1 MIQRKHSAQADLN
14 LRLSHM
20 SKDEDT
26 FSDIGLQSAIPIQ
39 IAGLTTVLQT
49 VMNYIRKKSHAQL
62 NNGCN
67 ENSKSIINPMGVIL
81 TLIESRK
88 FHLLKSFFRE
98 NVFGILCVNRPL
110 DKSDNFCDYRFAFM
124 HTKLQLKSRELLKKI
139 FPFHRGDKIILI

>member
-1 MIQRKHSAQADLN
+1 MLSFYIYIFNYMIQRKHSAQADLN
-14 LRLSHM
+14 LRLPHM

-88 FHLLKSFFRE
+88 FCSRRHFIFWNYFSEKMYLVFYVWIVRWTRVTTFVTTGLLSCTPSS
-98 NVFGILCVNRPL
+98 N
-110 DKSDNFCDYRFAFM
+110 
-124 HTKLQLKSRELLKKI
+124 
-139 FPFHRGDKIILI
+139 